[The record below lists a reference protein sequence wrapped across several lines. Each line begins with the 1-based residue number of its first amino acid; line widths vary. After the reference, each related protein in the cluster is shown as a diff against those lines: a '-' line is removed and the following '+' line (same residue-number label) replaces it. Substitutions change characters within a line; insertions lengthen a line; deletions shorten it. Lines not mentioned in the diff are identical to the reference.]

1 MIAFF
6 FPQVLGNG
14 YGFVE
19 KAITDHYG
27 WLLLTLLVVG
37 KMLATSVTIG
47 CGLPGGLNA
56 PSLFIG
62 AAAGGSFGFLANS
75 LFPAHV
81 STPGEYALV
90 GMGAFMAAVIN
101 APMTGIFF
109 LFEITNS
116 YQIIIP
122 IMLSCVIGTS
132 IARHYRKDG
141 IFTYELTEAGIEL
154 REGKE
159 QNLLKEL
166 KVRNVMS
173 SAPVILPESMSL
185 RKFAGFISTSRH
197 GSFPLVNF
205 RQELTGMISIHDFLE
220 ISPEEE
226 LLDLVVLKE
235 LADTDIVTVT
245 PGDSLALAM
254 DRISLRDFEILPVV
268 DARDRKKVLG
278 VLSRHDMISAYNKAM
293 MKKSLKGL

>member
-1 MIAFF
+1 
-6 FPQVLGNG
+6 
-14 YGFVE
+14 
-19 KAITDHYG
+19 
-27 WLLLTLLVVG
+27 
-37 KMLATSVTIG
+37 
-47 CGLPGGLNA
+47 
-56 PSLFIG
+56 
-62 AAAGGSFGFLANS
+62 
-75 LFPAHV
+75 
-81 STPGEYALV
+81 
-90 GMGAFMAAVIN
+90 
-101 APMTGIFF
+101 
-109 LFEITNS
+109 
-116 YQIIIP
+116 
-122 IMLSCVIGTS
+122 
-132 IARHYRKDG
+132 
-141 IFTYELTEAGIEL
+141 
-154 REGKE
+154 
-159 QNLLKEL
+159 
-166 KVRNVMS
+166 
-173 SAPVILPESMSL
+173 MSL
-185 RKFAGFISTSRH
+185 RQFAGFISTSRH